1 MPFNADSFRKEAKS
15 AGYSDEEIQSVID
28 SESVGV
34 KPIDTPPTL
43 ADVQVGNKY
52 DYLAPAAGALAI
64 GGAAVAGK
72 KVYDSLKDKMADQPR
87 IEPTL
92 DGTTRVPGEPSL
104 DLKALNPDVSVKQ
117 APAAKPTFEQL
128 REKLGLPV
136 ENLTAD
142 DLAYKKAVEE
152 SDLALKRIEELEKS
166 LLPKPNTPAA
176 AVAAELAV
184 TPSNEPALEPVKPPE
199 TKVRRKPGVAP
210 EGTTLRTDLG
220 PGDNTLFNTYGEE
233 GRKEILKK
241 YNDGKP
247 AGTYENAQAI
257 QAKMLAEQ
265 STPGR
270 RELPR
275 SIASERG
282 IPPTGAGNFGKLGT
296 AIKVG
301 GVAGLALTAA
311 QMAQAAEEARKGN
324 FAPATETGFNLLG
337 MIPGIGTLFNA
348 ATFSQGLG
356 ENETEELRKKI
367 YQGKVGAGRGSQGVP
382 PPTR

>member
-34 KPIDTPPTL
+34 KPIDTEPTL

-52 DYLAPAAGALAI
+52 DYLLPAAGALAI

-92 DGTTRVPGEPSL
+92 DGTTKVPGEPSL
-104 DLKALNPDVSVKQ
+104 DLKALNPDVPVQQ
-117 APAAKPTFEQL
+117 APAAKPTLEQL

-136 ENLTAD
+136 ETMPIETAPVVQTPVTN
-142 DLAYKKAVEE
+142 APVTTTAPAV
-152 SDLALKRIEELEKS
+152 
-166 LLPKPNTPAA
+166 
-176 AVAAELAV
+176 
-184 TPSNEPALEPVKPPE
+184 EPALEPVKPPE

-220 PGDNTLFNTYGEE
+220 PGDNTLFNTYGPE
-233 GRKEILKK
+233 GRKAMLEK
-241 YNDGKP
+241 YNEGKP
-247 AGTYENAQAI
+247 AGSDENAKAI
-257 QAKMLAEQ
+257 RAKMLAEQ
-265 STPGR
+265 TTPGR
-270 RELPR
+270 RELPK

-282 IPPTGAGNFGKLGT
+282 IPPTGAGTFGKLGT
-296 AIKVG
+296 AVKVG
-301 GVAGLALTAA
+301 GVASLALTAA

-367 YQGKVGAGRGSQGVP
+367 YQGKVGAGRGSQGVL

>member
-52 DYLAPAAGALAI
+52 DYLVPAAGALAI

-72 KVYDSLKDKMADQPR
+72 KVYDSLKDKMADQPPR
-87 IEPTL
+87 IEPTM

-104 DLKALNPDVSVKQ
+104 DLKALNPDVPVQ
-117 APAAKPTFEQL
+117 QTPAAKPTLEQL

-142 DLAYKKAVEE
+142 DSAYKKAVEE
-152 SDLALKRIEELEKS
+152 SDLALKRLEES

-199 TKVRRKPGVAP
+199 AKTRRKPGVAP

-282 IPPTGAGNFGKLGT
+282 IPPTGAGNFGKLGQ
-296 AIKVG
+296 AVKIG

-324 FAPATETGFNLLG
+324 FAPATESGFNLLG

>member
-1 MPFNADSFRKEAKS
+1 MPFNAESFRKEAKS

-28 SESVGV
+28 SESVNV
-34 KPIDTPPTL
+34 KPIDAEPTI

-52 DYLAPAAGALAI
+52 DYLLPAAGVAAI
-64 GGAAVAGK
+64 GAAAAGGR
-72 KVYDSLKDKMADQPR
+72 KVYDSLKSKMADQPPR

-92 DGTTRVPGEPSL
+92 DGTARVPGEPSL
-104 DLKALNPDVSVKQ
+104 DLKALNPDVPAQQ
-117 APAAKPTFEQL
+117 APAAKPTLEQL

-136 ENLTAD
+136 ETIPVETAPVVQTPT
-142 DLAYKKAVEE
+142 APAAPATATAAPAVE
-152 SDLALKRIEELEKS
+152 
-166 LLPKPNTPAA
+166 
-176 AVAAELAV
+176 
-184 TPSNEPALEPVKPPE
+184 PSLEPVKPPE

-241 YNDGKP
+241 YNEGKP

-282 IPPTGAGNFGKLGT
+282 IPPTGAGNFGKLGQP
-296 AIKVG
+296 IKIA

-311 QMAQAAEEARKGN
+311 QMAQAAEEAKKGN
-324 FAPATETGFNLLG
+324 FAPAAESGFNLLG

-382 PPTR
+382 PPSTR

>member
-1 MPFNADSFRKEAKS
+1 MAFDVEGFKKAAKAD
-15 AGYSDEEIQSVID
+15 GHSDAEIQAVID
-28 SESVGV
+28 RETAGV
-34 KPIDTPPTL
+34 KPMDAEPTL

-52 DYLAPAAGALAI
+52 DYLLPAAGAAAI
-64 GGAAVAGK
+64 GGAAVGAK

-92 DGTTRVPGEPSL
+92 DGTTRVPGEPTL
-104 DLKALNPDVSVKQ
+104 DLKALNPDVPVQQ
-117 APAAKPTFEQL
+117 APTAKPTLEQL

-136 ENLTAD
+136 EAMPMETTPVVEAPAPTA
-142 DLAYKKAVEE
+142 A
-152 SDLALKRIEELEKS
+152 
-166 LLPKPNTPAA
+166 TPAA
-176 AVAAELAV
+176 G
-184 TPSNEPALEPVKPPE
+184 EPVKPPE
-199 TKVRRKPGVAP
+199 AKVRRKTGVAP

-241 YNDGKP
+241 YNEGKP

-282 IPPTGAGNFGKLGT
+282 IPPTGAGNFGKLGQ
-296 AIKVG
+296 AIKIG
-301 GVAGLALTAA
+301 GVTGLALTAA

-324 FAPATETGFNLLG
+324 YGPATESGFNLLG
-337 MIPGIGTLFNA
+337 MIPGLGTAFNA
-348 ATFSQGLG
+348 ATFSKGAG
-356 ENETEELRKKI
+356 EGEDEELRKKI
-367 YQGKVGAGRGSQGVP
+367 YQSKVGGGRGSQGVP
-382 PPTR
+382 PPSTR